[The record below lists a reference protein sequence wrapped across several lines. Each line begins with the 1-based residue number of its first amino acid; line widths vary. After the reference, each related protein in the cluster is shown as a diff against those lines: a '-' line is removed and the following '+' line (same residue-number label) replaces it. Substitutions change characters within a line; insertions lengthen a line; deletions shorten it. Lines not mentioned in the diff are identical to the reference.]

1 MKNRF
6 IVMCLIAA
14 LLTSLLPGS
23 VFAATTKDS
32 VLYTFDNFTGSQ
44 NGTGVP
50 SGFRLRSNTAYVN
63 DSTAYAGV
71 WSKDLGGGNKA
82 FELRATK
89 SGGLGLG
96 IHYTSGTYSGTIEAS
111 ASFFLNDYNVRR
123 LFGVYDC
130 PTYANEFMQIRET
143 NGAVYFFGQSAGV
156 NASLNSW
163 YDVKI
168 TYNLKTNLA
177 HCELWKNGSKVKAMD
192 ITKKLGRISTSIDS
206 LYVYHSKS
214 NFTGSVSK
222 PASSVWDNLAIKEI
236 DDYIYPLS
244 ASYDFETFS
253 GDGITPPEGLKF
265 TGGEADKTILTP
277 YELNGNKVLKFA
289 SQGVKTA
296 SIVKS
301 FPLKLNGRVAIVADI
316 TTDSSAA
323 SVTRFLGVN
332 SAVPLLIFDSTT
344 DKIMLSSSEVAPL
357 SDGQTYSVVLEL
369 NSLTKKAKAKVTSN
383 ENSYTA
389 EIDIPA
395 SLAPYS
401 SLGFYVNSIAEESV
415 CYIDNL
421 GIYSVAEFGGSLA
434 SPLNSDGL
442 VTKDADL
449 VVKYTNPLKTLP
461 SVKLGTE
468 DVDSSL
474 ISVSNKNEIVLEIA
488 DYLDFDTAYTL
499 TLTDAEDIFGNK
511 ISLEIPFKTMK
522 EYEIGSI
529 GLTKSSNKVNA
540 SVTIKANV
548 PEPIEASLIAVH
560 FTSSGEMA
568 DVKIA
573 SDSVASSSATL
584 TAEVTA
590 TSDGYTEAYLVDSI
604 TTLLPLADKETLG
617 TAPVCSV
624 DPLTADISFKSNQ
637 ASGLITASKLGI
649 GTKPCG
655 FIVLKPGKTIDDLNS
670 DPEGSVCYI
679 KLFGDEYAKDGYA
692 FPIKGLD
699 GDFDVLYKSGNNI
712 GYISDAF
719 RMYSVATIN
728 HVLGLINAPV
738 PSWNEVFSD
747 GNSAVLSID
756 TTDYLALDSGLKE
769 NVQSGI
775 LTSRAEL
782 LNGEFSQLSEF
793 VDIYN
798 TALAPQT
805 INAAQDGNSAKAM
818 ILKYNK
824 YFNIETALAFAS
836 FNSLPQ
842 DDKMAV
848 YSAIASKNN
857 YSDIDAVLDSFNQ
870 GTVLVA
876 IKTVKNSVDV
886 KKIITDNNSW
896 LLFNMTNYNA
906 LKNQHTVN
914 DQLAGNS
921 YADINAL
928 KSAFETASENALKK
942 EKSSSSSH
950 SSSSPGGGLNISVS
964 PTPSAPTPSIPVQS
978 NSFKDMAGTQ
988 WAADAVESLYKKGIV
1003 NGRSDTV
1010 FAPNDNVTR
1019 EEFAKLLVCAF
1030 HSNNSSA
1037 VAQFA
1042 DIPADAWY
1050 TSYVATAAK
1059 LGIVSGKG
1067 DNLFGSG
1074 EHITRQDMAVMAA
1087 RAASI
1092 EPLAGNSAFEDFNT
1106 VADYAK
1112 SYVNALTKTGI
1123 INGKAQGVFAPLD
1136 TATRA
1141 EACVIIHRLLE
1152 MRGE

>member
-1 MKNRF
+1 
-6 IVMCLIAA
+6 MCLIAA

-32 VLYTFDNFTGSQ
+32 VLYTFDSFAGSQ
-44 NGTGVP
+44 NGATAP
-50 SGFRLRSNTAYVN
+50 SGFSLRTSTAYVN
-63 DSTAYAGV
+63 DSTGYAGV
-71 WSKDLGGGNKA
+71 WSKDLGGDNKA
-82 FELRATK
+82 FELRANK

-96 IHYTSGTYSGTIEAS
+96 IHYTAGVYTGTIEAS
-111 ASFFLNDYNVRR
+111 VSLYLNDYNIRR
-123 LFGVYDC
+123 YFGVYDC
-130 PTYANEFMQIRET
+130 NHYGNEFMQIREN
-143 NGAVYFFGQSAGV
+143 NGEVYFFGSRTQTYISK
-156 NASLNSW
+156 NTW

-168 TYNLKTNLA
+168 IYNLTTNLA
-177 HCELWKNGSKVKAMD
+177 HCEIWKNGSKIKAMD
-192 ITKKLGRISTSIDS
+192 VTKKLDRISSSIDS
-206 LYVYHSKS
+206 LYVYHGKEASYFKGSLS
-214 NFTGSVSK
+214 N
-222 PASSVWDNLAIKEI
+222 PAISAWDNLAIKEV
-236 DDYIYPLS
+236 DDYVYPLS
-244 ASYDFETFS
+244 ASYDFEAFS
-253 GDGITPPEGLKF
+253 GDGITAPEGLTF
-265 TGGEADKTILTP
+265 TGAEAGKTTLTS

-289 SQGVKTA
+289 SQGEKTA

-301 FPLKLNGRVAIVADI
+301 FPLKLNGRVATVADI
-316 TTDSSAA
+316 TADSSAA
-323 SVTRFLGVN
+323 SVTRFFGVN
-332 SAVPLLIFDSTT
+332 SGVSLLAFDSTT
-344 DKIMLSSSEVAPL
+344 GKIMLGTSELASY

-383 ENSYTA
+383 GVSYSGET
-389 EIDIPA
+389 DIAA

-401 SLGFYVNSIAEESV
+401 SLGFYVNSIADESV

-421 GIYSVAEFGGSLA
+421 GIYSVAEFGASLA
-434 SPLNSDGL
+434 SPINVDGL

-474 ISVSNKNEIVLEIA
+474 ISVSNKNELVLEIA
-488 DYLDFDTAYTL
+488 DSLDFDTAYTL
-499 TLTDAEDIFGNK
+499 TLSNAEDIFGNK
-511 ISLEIPFKTMK
+511 INLEIPFRTIK

-529 GLTKSSNKVNA
+529 SLTKSSNKANA

-568 DVKIA
+568 DVDIT
-573 SDSVASSSATL
+573 SDSVALSSGTL
-584 TAEVTA
+584 TAEVSA

-604 TTLLPLADKETLG
+604 STLLPIVDKAVLG
-617 TAPVCSV
+617 TAPACSV
-624 DPLTADISFKSNQ
+624 EPLTTEISFKSNQ

-649 GTKPCG
+649 GTKVCG
-655 FIVLKPGKTIDDLNS
+655 FIVLKPGKTSADLNS
-670 DPEGSVCYI
+670 NPESSICHI
-679 KLFGDEYAKDGYA
+679 KLFGDEYTKDGYA

-699 GDFDVLYKSGNNI
+699 GDFDVLYKSGDEVD
-712 GYISDAF
+712 YISDAF
-719 RMYSVATIN
+719 RMYSVETIN
-728 HVLGLINAPV
+728 SVLALINTPV

-756 TTDYLALDSGLKE
+756 TTDYIALTPDLKQNVHTDILA
-769 NVQSGI
+769 
-775 LTSRAEL
+775 SRAAL
-782 LNGEFSQLSEF
+782 LNGEFAQLSEF

-798 TALAPQT
+798 KALAPQT
-805 INAAQDGNSAKAM
+805 INAAQDGNRVKAM
-818 ILKYNK
+818 ISKYNK
-824 YFNIETALAFAS
+824 YFKIEDADAYDTFSALS
-836 FNSLPQ
+836 SGEK
-842 DDKMAV
+842 DSV

-857 YSDIDAVLDSFNQ
+857 YSDIDKVLDSFNQ
-870 GTVLVA
+870 STVLVA
-876 IKTVKNSVDV
+876 IKTLKNSVDV

-896 LLFNMTNYNA
+896 LLFNMSNYNA
-906 LKNQHTVN
+906 LNNQHIVN
-914 DQLAGNS
+914 DQLAGKS

-928 KSAFETASENALKK
+928 KTAFETAAEDALKK

-950 SSSSPGGGLNISVS
+950 SGSPQGSGLNISVS
-964 PTPSAPTPSIPVQS
+964 PTPSAPTQSVPVQS

-1067 DNLFGSG
+1067 GNLFGSG

-1092 EPLAGNSAFEDFNT
+1092 EPLAGNSAFDDFNT
-1106 VADYAK
+1106 IADYAK
-1112 SYVNALTKTGI
+1112 AYVSALTRINI